1 MVSILFKAAGIWPVI
16 VIAVIINGVIR
27 ENLIVPIIGTEL
39 ALPFSGILLAALVF
53 LVTLMLVSFIGSS
66 EQKTYI
72 LVGLIWVVFTLSF
85 EFLFGYFIVG
95 KPWQEI
101 MQVFNIQKG
110 DLFIVV
116 LFITAASPLLAAKVR
131 GIL

>member
-1 MVSILFKAAGIWPVI
+1 MVSILFKAAGIWLVI
-16 VIAVIINGVIR
+16 VIAAIINGVIR
-27 ENLIVPIIGTEL
+27 EKLIVPIIGAEL

-72 LVGLIWVVFTLSF
+72 WVGLIWVVFTLSF

-110 DLFIVV
+110 NLFIVV
-116 LFITAASPLLAAKVR
+116 LFITAVSPWLAAKVR